1 MYSRGVNPNRF
12 ATTEV
17 VWVDEHSPPLHLEVS
32 FDTSRSIL
40 STNDSPDLDFTYSVN
55 PYRGCAHACAY
66 CYARPT
72 HEYLGFGAGTDFD
85 RKIVVKRDAPEL
97 LRHALSSAKW
107 DRSHV
112 LMFSGVTD
120 CYQPL
125 ERSYELTRG
134 CLKVCHELEQPL
146 GIITKGVTI
155 ERDLDVLG
163 ALAARGLVTV
173 TISIPFAD
181 EACARALEPMVTTPA
196 RRFRIIAALAS
207 AGVPVGVNV
216 APIVPGLGDEQMV
229 SVLEQAKEA
238 GASWAGW
245 TLLRLPGATRMVFEQ
260 RLRELLPL
268 RAEKVLARLRE
279 SHGGKL
285 YDARFGKRGRGDGP
299 HAEMIGALFERA
311 AVRLGLRT
319 GMASAQRAAVEG
331 AASETPPAPKKAQL
345 TLF

>member
-1 MYSRGVNPNRF
+1 MNLNRF
-12 ATTEV
+12 ASTEIV
-17 VWVDEHSPPLHLEVS
+17 YVDEHSPPVHLEVS
-32 FDTSRSIL
+32 FDGSRTIL
-40 STNDSPDLDFTYSVN
+40 SKNDSPDLDFTYSVN

-66 CYARPT
+66 CYARPS

-97 LRHALSSAKW
+97 LREALSSRRW
-107 DRSHV
+107 DRSEV

-125 ERSYELTRG
+125 ERSYALTRA
-134 CLKVCHELEQPL
+134 CLQVCHELEQPV

-155 ERDLDVLG
+155 ERDLDVLR

-181 EACARALEPMVTTPA
+181 ESCARALEPLVTTPA
-196 RRFRIIAALAS
+196 RRFRIIAALAE

-238 GASWAGW
+238 GALWAGW
-245 TLLRLPGATRMVFEQ
+245 TLLRLPGATRLVFEQ

-268 RAEKVLARLRE
+268 RAEKVLSRLRE
-279 SHGGKL
+279 AHGGKV
-285 YDARFGKRGRGDGP
+285 YDATFGKRGRGEGH

-311 AVRLGLRT
+311 AARLGLRT
-319 GMASAQRAAVEG
+319 GMSSRRKAEADGG
-331 AASETPPAPKKAQL
+331 AAQPAPAPKKAQL